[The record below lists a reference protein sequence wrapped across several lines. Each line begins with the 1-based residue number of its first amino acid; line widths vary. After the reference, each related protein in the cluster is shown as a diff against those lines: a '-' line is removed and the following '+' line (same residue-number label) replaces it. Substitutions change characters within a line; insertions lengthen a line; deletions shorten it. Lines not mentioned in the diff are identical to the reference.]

1 MLATGANERL
11 QRRFSLALMRNAS
24 QRFTPA
30 AWIAEVRWSG
40 LGKYIASLIIVFLAS
55 SWIFRDGV
63 ASLAAEDYA
72 ILTLIVISV
81 ATLMGIGPAAVTP
94 AGLLTV
100 IYAIV
105 DVQIRGGSGEDGLAF
120 LLVMVA
126 ANGEAVK
133 STFWRAR
140 TERQGAYVNRLTEQL
155 KLLTDGSV
163 NYALYMTDVE
173 GRVVH
178 WNRGAQRF
186 TGWDSRD
193 IMNRPVS
200 LLYSQLPGMGDN
212 MAEAFALAKEHGSCE
227 FDCYFIRNDRS
238 AFMQNCVV
246 TALRD
251 GKGRLQGFAKLVRDV
266 TAERAQEV
274 ALQEREAELRSIL
287 ETAPDAV
294 FVVDIS
300 GRIDYM
306 NSTACRMFGYGL
318 RELEGGEFDLLLTG
332 AQPPREVR
340 EEPLH
345 VESDTPLSY
354 PRRLI
359 GRRRNG
365 SNFPIEM
372 SFVKM
377 EGAHETHYT
386 AFIRDLT
393 EQEATKA
400 RLELLQTEMLHGTR
414 YSAMGAMASMLAH
427 ELNQPLTALAA
438 YMEGSSIL
446 LMRGQE
452 ADRSK
457 LNRIF
462 RSAAQEAVRAGAIMR
477 RLRDFASDGEA
488 LLEIHDAQDVVR
500 SSLALIAAMAE
511 AADITVEMEVAPDAG
526 SIFADPIQIQQV
538 IGNLCR
544 NAIEAMRD
552 EPERRLTVRVAAA
565 DDLATHF
572 FVSDTGSGI
581 PAVIK
586 DRIFDAFVSSKE
598 EGTGV
603 GLSICRTI
611 VEAHGGRI
619 WLEPSA
625 TGSCFGFSLRR
636 KKGNAIGSH

>member
-1 MLATGANERL
+1 MLATGADERL

-24 QRFTPA
+24 QWFTPA
-30 AWIAEVRWSG
+30 AWIVEVRWSG

-81 ATLMGIGPAAVTP
+81 ATLMGIGPAAVTT

-126 ANGEAVK
+126 ANGVAFK

-140 TERQGAYVNRLTEQL
+140 AERQGAYVNRLTEQL

-393 EQEATKA
+393 EPEATKA

-462 RSAAQEAVRAGAIMR
+462 RSAAQEA
-477 RLRDFASDGEA
+477 
-488 LLEIHDAQDVVR
+488 
-500 SSLALIAAMAE
+500 
-511 AADITVEMEVAPDAG
+511 DAG
-526 SIFADPIQIQQV
+526 RRDHAPPAGFCQRRRGAV
-538 IGNLCR
+538 GN
-544 NAIEAMRD
+544 
-552 EPERRLTVRVAAA
+552 
-565 DDLATHF
+565 
-572 FVSDTGSGI
+572 S
-581 PAVIK
+581 
-586 DRIFDAFVSSKE
+586 
-598 EGTGV
+598 
-603 GLSICRTI
+603 
-611 VEAHGGRI
+611 
-619 WLEPSA
+619 
-625 TGSCFGFSLRR
+625 
-636 KKGNAIGSH
+636 